1 MQFIN
6 LDNLVLTNV
15 EAQAIMAE
23 RQKKRQERLRRKKE
37 GEFTAAPQAEASP
50 QEAPLQSA
58 RAAAGG
64 DGAFGGAA
72 EFAGAAG
79 VGVEQSTREEAQR

>member
-50 QEAPLQSA
+50 QEAQSA